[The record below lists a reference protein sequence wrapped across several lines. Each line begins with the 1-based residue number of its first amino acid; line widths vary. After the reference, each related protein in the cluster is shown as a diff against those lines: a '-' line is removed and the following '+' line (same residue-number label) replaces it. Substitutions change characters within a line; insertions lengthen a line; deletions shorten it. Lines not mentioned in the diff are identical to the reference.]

1 MTSESVESPDS
12 SANTNS
18 DEDSVAESVLDLSEQ
33 ATSNADSVDISETK
47 QVGTPTETSEVPV
60 KDSVVSEYTGS
71 ANQAVISDIVQKT
84 TSSTSEST
92 TQTED
97 VTLSTAPVKIKV
109 NKLPN
114 EQVASIPQGSN
125 ASISTKSTLSKSQT
139 DSTEKSNKTLPET
152 GYYSYAEQTEVKNH
166 PNTSEPVAFYRK
178 TGERVFYDKV
188 LANDGYQWI
197 SYISY
202 SGVRRYIP
210 LTSLTSQE
218 KAEVTG
224 KLAVTNQTT
233 SGFDVVISNVKDTN
247 GVTSVKVPVWTEKDE
262 QIVNLQKIIY
272 SKDTK
277 LLELSEKNFGGNL
290 EIVDKKIYFYYNV
303 IDYRYSG

>member
-1 MTSESVESPDS
+1 MTSESVESPNS

-71 ANQAVISDIVQKT
+71 ANQAVISDIVQKP

-125 ASISTKSTLSKSQT
+125 ASISTKSTSSKSQT

-152 GYYSYAEQTEVKNH
+152 GHYSYAEQTEVKNH
-166 PNTSEPVAFYRK
+166 PNTSEPVAFYGK
-178 TGERVFYDKV
+178 TGERVFCDKV

-224 KLAVTNQTT
+224 KFAVTNQTT

-262 QIVNLQKIIY
+262 QIVNLQKIINIKATCRLIRHSEFSCY
-272 SKDTK
+272 
-277 LLELSEKNFGGNL
+277 LSFFL
-290 EIVDKKIYFYYNV
+290 
-303 IDYRYSG
+303 